1 MTTAH
6 PQMNNIILEYK
17 GHKFPVNP
25 ATLEI
30 SNSKKLG
37 IEHIYGGNAKAQ
49 EIDVEPTVIKGK
61 GAFYGDDS
69 QLQCMLICELLK
81 EHGSGWLYYPEA
93 FAVKAFFTQFD
104 YRLDSKSNS
113 VSYNFTFIED
123 CSDRCSRRLF
133 EYTSAQKGENAF
145 DIANREGVSVSDI
158 MTLNCYATPFDIT
171 SGDRVRLR

>member
-6 PQMNNIILEYK
+6 RAMNNIILEYK
-17 GHKFPVNP
+17 GHQFPINP
-25 ATLEI
+25 AALEI

-49 EIDVEPTVIKGK
+49 EIDVEPSVIKGK
-61 GAFYGDDS
+61 GTFYGDDA
-69 QLQCMLICELLK
+69 QLQCMHICELLK
-81 EHGSGWLYYPEA
+81 ENGSGWLYYPEA
-93 FAVKAFFTQFD
+93 LAIKAFFTQFD
-104 YRLDSKSNS
+104 YKLDSKSNS

-123 CSDRCSRRLF
+123 CSDRRSHRLF

-145 DIANREGVSVSDI
+145 NIANREGVSVSDI
-158 MTLNCYATPFDIT
+158 MALNRYATPFDIM